1 MILDQLSEYN
11 KDSSDNELVAA
22 EESGALG
29 HVQNKKLTV
38 FLLLAKEQ
46 EANRWQIWGTTLDI
60 ITNFS
65 YKCLTPTKRDIL
77 YICYG
82 HCHNYNHAKI
92 QINMLNLFIFCMVIA
107 I

>member
-46 EANRWQIWGTTLDI
+46 EANR
-60 ITNFS
+60 
-65 YKCLTPTKRDIL
+65 
-77 YICYG
+77 
-82 HCHNYNHAKI
+82 
-92 QINMLNLFIFCMVIA
+92 
-107 I
+107 